1 MTTILENQRLLHE
14 ELERL
19 EQAVADRLT
28 EEARTVGLPTRPTI
42 NRTAYTYIG
51 VQIRDRLIRDHEV
64 GHFLTRFETQS
75 KRLYD
80 LYADEDGSREKEIN
94 ALSHGDPFQEFYR
107 QLNDVREFYRRY
119 PNEPVED
126 LARTYKRRPPLEGEI
141 SMIDNM
147 FTGEEFHGRF
157 FDLTELHKEYL
168 NLKGVKRI
176 SYLHYLGMFDKFDD
190 YPKANKNDAYFSY
203 LTTLAE
209 YLEGFL
215 AKTQPLSNPDA
226 LIKGFGEEF
235 EKEWKA
241 GTVPG
246 WGSASEAQS
255 SGIWCAACEKSFGNE
270 NTYKSHLTGNKHK
283 KAAAAKGLDA
293 NGESSGSKALG
304 PAENLKHRAIAE
316 REYRIAKLT
325 ELMAKERDDTKTNV
339 ERKASLTD
347 RERQAELEALFQD
360 TQVSLGATRIDD
372 EDDEDDDDKIYNPLK
387 LPLAWDGKPIPYW
400 LYKLHGLGV
409 EYTCEI
415 CGKFVY
421 MGRRAFDKHFTEA
434 RHVHGLRCLGITN
447 PAVYREITVIEDALA
462 FKKKLDGDKKQAQH
476 TQDNVVQM
484 EDGEGNVMP
493 EKVYYEYVPLFELIV
508 I

>member
-1 MTTILENQRLLHE
+1 MTTTLENQRLLHE

-19 EQAVADRLT
+19 EQAVADRLA
-28 EEARTVGLPTRPTI
+28 EEART
-42 NRTAYTYIG
+42 
-51 VQIRDRLIRDHEV
+51 IRDRLIRDHEV
-64 GHFLTRFETQS
+64 GHFLTRFENQS

-80 LYADEDGSREKEIN
+80 LYTDEDGSRDKEIN
-94 ALSHGDPFQEFYR
+94 KLSHGDPFVEFYS
-107 QLNDVREFYRRY
+107 QLNEIRDFHRRY

-157 FDLTELHKEYL
+157 FDLTQLHEQYL

-176 SYLHYLGMFDKFDD
+176 LYLHFLNIFDKFEDF
-190 YPKANKNDAYFSY
+190 PKANKNDAYFTY
-203 LTTLAE
+203 LTNLAE

-215 AKTQPLSNPDA
+215 RKTRPLSNPDA
-226 LIKGFGEEF
+226 VIRGFGEEF
-235 EKEWKA
+235 EEAWKA
-241 GTVPG
+241 GTVAG
-246 WGSASEAQS
+246 WESGAAVEKSA
-255 SGIWCAACEKSFGNE
+255 GIWCDACEKAFTNE
-270 NTYKSHLTGNKHK
+270 NTYNSHLNGNKHK
-283 KAAAAKGLDA
+283 KAVAAKGTDGA
-293 NGESSGSKALG
+293 DSGVTKPVEAI
-304 PAENLKHRAIAE
+304 ENLKHKAIAE
-316 REYRIAKLT
+316 REFRIKKLT
-325 ELMAKERDDTKTNV
+325 ELMSKEREDTKTNV
-339 ERKASLTD
+339 ERKASLTE

-360 TQVSLGATRIDD
+360 TQVTLGATHLDDDDD
-372 EDDEDDDDKIYNPLK
+372 EDDEDKIYNPLK
-387 LPLAWDGKPIPYW
+387 LPLAWDGKPIPFW

-415 CGKFVY
+415 CGNFVY

-447 PAVYREITVIEDALA
+447 PTVFREITNIEEALA
-462 FKKKLDGDKKQAQH
+462 FNDKLKTDKKQAQV

-493 EKVYYEYVPLFELIV
+493 EKVYYDLQKQGLL
-508 I
+508 

>member
-28 EEARTVGLPTRPTI
+28 EETRT
-42 NRTAYTYIG
+42 
-51 VQIRDRLIRDHEV
+51 IRDRLIRDHEV
-64 GHFLTRFETQS
+64 GHFLTRFENQS

-80 LYADEDGSREKEIN
+80 LYVDEDGSREKEIN
-94 ALSHGDPFQEFYR
+94 SLSHGDPFIEFYNQMNEIR
-107 QLNDVREFYRRY
+107 DFHKRN

-157 FDLTELHKEYL
+157 FDLTQLHEEYL

-176 SYLHYLGMFDKFDD
+176 SYLHYLNIFDKFEE
-190 YPKANKNDAYFSY
+190 YPKTNKNDAYFTY
-203 LTTLAE
+203 LTGLAD

-215 AKTQPLSNPDA
+215 KKTQPLSNPDA
-226 LIKGFGEEF
+226 ILKEFGDEFDKAWEEGSVVGWESNAST
-235 EKEWKA
+235 EKPA
-241 GTVPG
+241 GV
-246 WGSASEAQS
+246 
-255 SGIWCAACEKSFGNE
+255 WCDACEKAFTNE
-270 NTYKSHLTGNKHK
+270 NTFTSHLSGNKHK
-283 KAAAAKGLDA
+283 KNVAAKGKDA
-293 NGESSGSKALG
+293 AEPGSTNQPVA
-304 PAENLKHRAIAE
+304 ATANLKHRAIAE
-316 REYRIAKLT
+316 REFRIKKFT
-325 ELMAKERDDTKTNV
+325 DLMSKEREDTKTNV
-339 ERKASLTD
+339 ERKASLTE
-347 RERQAELEALFQD
+347 RERQAELDALFQD
-360 TQVSLGATRIDD
+360 TQISLGAAHIDDDED
-372 EDDEDDDDKIYNPLK
+372 EDDEDKIYNPLK
-387 LPLAWDGKPIPYW
+387 LPLAWDGKPIPFW

-415 CGKFVY
+415 CGNFVY

-447 PAVYREITVIEDALA
+447 PTVFREITKIQDAVA
-462 FKKKLDGDKKQAQH
+462 FNDKLKGDKKQAQV

-493 EKVYYEYVPLFELIV
+493 EKVYYDLQKQGLL
-508 I
+508 